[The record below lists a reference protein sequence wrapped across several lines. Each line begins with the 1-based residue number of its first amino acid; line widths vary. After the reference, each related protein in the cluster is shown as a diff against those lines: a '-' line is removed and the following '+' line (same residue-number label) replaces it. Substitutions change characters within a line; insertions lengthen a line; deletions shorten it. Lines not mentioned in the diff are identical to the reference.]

1 MDAIFAMNIRLATED
16 DVPAI
21 GQMWEKLALFHNM
34 LDSALPPAARGG
46 GKVYARRLVSR
57 LSDSQTRLIVAE
69 DDGELVG
76 YALAVIIDVIP
87 DMFVQE
93 NSGFLADIY
102 VDDAFRRKGVGRA
115 LVDSVKVWLLENGI
129 RTFEWYVAEHNAVGK
144 RFWESVGGRR
154 VMVRMRA
161 ETE

>member
-1 MDAIFAMNIRLATED
+1 MNIRLATED

-21 GQMWEKLALFHNM
+21 GQMWEKLAQFHNM

-46 GKVYARRLVSR
+46 GKVYARRLISR
-57 LSDSQTRLIVAE
+57 LNDSQTRVLVAE
-69 DDGELVG
+69 HDGELAG
-76 YALAVIIDVIP
+76 YALAVILDVIP
-87 DMFVQE
+87 DMFLQE

-102 VDDAFRRKGVGRA
+102 VDDAFRRMGIGRA
-115 LVDSVKVWLLENGI
+115 LVDSVRAWLLENGI
-129 RTFEWYVAEHNAVGK
+129 HSFEWYVAEGNDVGK

>member
-1 MDAIFAMNIRLATED
+1 MNIRLATEE

-21 GQMWEKLALFHNM
+21 GQMWEKLAQYHNM

-46 GKVYARRLVSR
+46 GKVYARRLISR

-69 DDGELVG
+69 ENGVLIG
-76 YALAVIIDVIP
+76 YVLAVIVDVIP

-102 VDDAFRRKGVGRA
+102 VDEAYRQQGIGRT
-115 LVDSVKVWLLENGI
+115 LVETVKLWLRENDI
-129 RTFEWYVAEHNAVGK
+129 HSFEWHVAEHNVVGQ